1 MFRAPLACGQLKTGE
16 SITKPFKGNFTMNT
30 VTTMNTAVKTASVSL
45 VVDNEVAK
53 MTLREI
59 ADLIGVRFSN
69 LETSMNRLVE
79 RQVIRKPATQNFEK
93 INNLGFAVTVK
104 DYVFEG
110 EQGRLDSIVL
120 IAQNVP
126 EFTRQLV
133 DRWNYLEEKLK
144 TANNTPVNPYADFE
158 ETDWIELALDEKRK
172 NKKLIEL
179 HIRKS
184 VDSHSMTRL
193 LGAKKGATKVKEAL
207 TALRTAGYI
216 ERVYDE
222 NNKPCGYVA
231 NDSSLS
237 FCRMNAHY
245 QLEFTVD
252 VLPVLVELGV
262 LEEEQKATLKLPQP
276 NNTILIQ
283 NKAAKQ
289 IRESGNVISLV
300 DFGI

>member
-1 MFRAPLACGQLKTGE
+1 
-16 SITKPFKGNFTMNT
+16 MNT
-30 VTTMNTAVKTASVSL
+30 VTVMNTAVKTASVSL

-262 LEEEQKATLKLPQP
+262 LEEEQKATLNLPKP

-283 NKAAKQ
+283 NKAAERLRQ
-289 IRESGNVISLV
+289 NVGSLEH
-300 DFGI
+300 FGL

>member
-1 MFRAPLACGQLKTGE
+1 
-16 SITKPFKGNFTMNT
+16 MNT
-30 VTTMNTAVKTASVSL
+30 VTAMNTAVKTASVSL

-193 LGAKKGATKVKEAL
+193 LGAKKGATKVKQAL

>member
-1 MFRAPLACGQLKTGE
+1 RMVVIQEWKRLKE
-16 SITKPFKGNFTMNT
+16 EN
-30 VTTMNTAVKTASVSL
+30 
-45 VVDNEVAK
+45 
-53 MTLREI
+53 
-59 ADLIGVRFSN
+59 
-69 LETSMNRLVE
+69 
-79 RQVIRKPATQNFEK
+79 
-93 INNLGFAVTVK
+93 
-104 DYVFEG
+104 
-110 EQGRLDSIVL
+110 
-120 IAQNVP
+120 
-126 EFTRQLV
+126 
-133 DRWNYLEEKLK
+133 EKLRQERL
-144 TANNTPVNPYADFE
+144 AANPYADFE
-158 ETDWIELALDEKRK
+158 ETDWIELALKKTRE

-179 HIRKS
+179 HVRKS

-252 VLPVLVELGV
+252 VLPVLVELGI
-262 LEEEQKATLKLPQP
+262 LEEEQKATLNLPKP

-283 NKAAKQ
+283 NKAAERLRQ
-289 IRESGNVISLV
+289 NVGSLEH
-300 DFGI
+300 FGL

>member
-1 MFRAPLACGQLKTGE
+1 
-16 SITKPFKGNFTMNT
+16 MNT

-45 VVDNEVAK
+45 VVDNTKPLTMSSRQIAEFTDKKHSNV
-53 MTLREI
+53 MRDIREMYESLGI
-59 ADLIGVRFSN
+59 IDQLKTEF
-69 LETSMNRLVE
+69 VE
-79 RQVIRKPATQNFEK
+79 R
-93 INNLGFAVTVK
+93 INNLGYAVKEPVYHLDEEMTLTLVTGYDVK
-104 DYVFEG
+104 RRMIVIQEWK
-110 EQGRLDSIVL
+110 RLKEE
-120 IAQNVP
+120 N
-126 EFTRQLV
+126 
-133 DRWNYLEEKLK
+133 EKLRQERL
-144 TANNTPVNPYADFE
+144 AVNPYADFE
-158 ETDWIELALDEKRK
+158 ETDWIELALKKTRE

-179 HIRKS
+179 HVRKS

-252 VLPVLVELGV
+252 VLPVLVELGI
-262 LEEEQKATLKLPQP
+262 LEEEQKATLNLPKP

-283 NKAAKQ
+283 NKAAERLRQ
-289 IRESGNVISLV
+289 NVGSLEV
-300 DFGI
+300 FGL

>member
-1 MFRAPLACGQLKTGE
+1 
-16 SITKPFKGNFTMNT
+16 MNT
-30 VTTMNTAVKTASVSL
+30 VTTMNTAIKPASVSL

-231 NDSSLS
+231 NDSALP
-237 FCRMNAHY
+237 FCSMNAHY
-245 QLEFTVD
+245 QLSFTVD

-262 LEEEQKATLKLPQP
+262 LEEEQKATLNLPKP

-283 NKAAKQ
+283 NKAAERLRQ
-289 IRESGNVISLV
+289 NVGSLEV
-300 DFGI
+300 FGL

>member
-1 MFRAPLACGQLKTGE
+1 
-16 SITKPFKGNFTMNT
+16 MNT

-45 VVDNEVAK
+45 VVDNTKPLTMSSRQIAEFTDKKHSNV
-53 MTLREI
+53 MRDIREMYESLGI
-59 ADLIGVRFSN
+59 IDQLKTEF
-69 LETSMNRLVE
+69 VE
-79 RQVIRKPATQNFEK
+79 R
-93 INNLGFAVTVK
+93 INNLGYAVKEPVYHLDEEMTLTLVTGYDVK
-104 DYVFEG
+104 RRMVVIQEWK
-110 EQGRLDSIVL
+110 RLKEE
-120 IAQNVP
+120 N
-126 EFTRQLV
+126 
-133 DRWNYLEEKLK
+133 EKLRQERL
-144 TANNTPVNPYADFE
+144 AVNPYADFE
-158 ETDWIELALDEKRK
+158 ETDWIELALKKTRE

-179 HIRKS
+179 HVRKS

-252 VLPVLVELGV
+252 VLPVLEELGV
-262 LEEEQKATLKLPQP
+262 LEEEQKATLNLPKP

-283 NKAAKQ
+283 NKAAERLRQ
-289 IRESGNVISLV
+289 NVGSLEV
-300 DFGI
+300 FGL